1 MLSGWLLQTQPG
13 PVMGSKAEKRRSGS
27 DSAFDCD
34 GDSGAGP
41 PSSASPFPTEYTTET
56 TGYFKESDTKV
67 GQM

>member
-1 MLSGWLLQTQPG
+1 
-13 PVMGSKAEKRRSGS
+13 MGSKAEKRRFGS

-56 TGYFKESDTKV
+56 TGYFKERDTKV